1 MVRIDRREMGV
12 FDEEERAKKAKTT
25 KSKEKSPGFVTILS
39 FILENKFQR
48 VR

>member
-25 KSKEKSPGFVTILS
+25 KSKEKSPGFVTTS